1 MMLHLNF
8 FSYNCWVSKEIDKQ
22 APGFCSEFVERMNRK
37 NWGKKE
43 GNDSRVRDSLRKIWA
58 RFDLGNSLEWWF
70 REGAPEGILGR
81 PKNSMSVLIGKT
93 KIKRCR
99 ALKRKEI
106 LQCSS
111 VSNFP
116 EPEANLSS
124 FDKTNVQKPLT
135 ESSILDLQEC
145 LIKQTLSRHSKLCLC

>member
-1 MMLHLNF
+1 MKRNVWTRNVWTHVLQHSKKGYGLGTALAFMMLHSNF
-8 FSYNCWVSKEIDKQ
+8 FSYNRWVSKEIDKQ

-99 ALKRKEI
+99 ALKRKETFTM
-106 LQCSS
+106 Q
-111 VSNFP
+111 F
-116 EPEANLSS
+116 
-124 FDKTNVQKPLT
+124 
-135 ESSILDLQEC
+135 C
-145 LIKQTLSRHSKLCLC
+145 L